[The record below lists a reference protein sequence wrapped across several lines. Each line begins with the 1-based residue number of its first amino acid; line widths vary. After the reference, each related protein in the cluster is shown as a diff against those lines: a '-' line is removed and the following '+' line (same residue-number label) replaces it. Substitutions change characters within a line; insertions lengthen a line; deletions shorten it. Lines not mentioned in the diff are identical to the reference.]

1 MLTKHF
7 YFPLYTAIE
16 YTNICHKKATK
27 IICFTVFIPITTTNV
42 RHTKICTT
50 IPVKQRQMMLVL

>member
-16 YTNICHKKATK
+16 YTNICHKKANK

-42 RHTKICTT
+42 RHTKILQY
-50 IPVKQRQMMLVL
+50 P